1 MDTVWH
7 PTRGKGVV
15 LGKYKLSEN
24 KKNEVVDFDEREIS
38 VETDSELYKDA
49 LELAKKSGLGYS
61 VLDFDT
67 LWPDMEDAIN
77 REDIP
82 DTSLLQDIEVPD
94 VPEPYNELLDQDV
107 PEPYKEIQVPE
118 VPVPGMKIPE
128 VPAIEVNM
136 P

>member
-7 PTRGKGVV
+7 PTKGKGVV

-24 KKNEVVDFDEREIS
+24 KKNEVVDFDEKEIS
-38 VETDSELYKDA
+38 AEKDSELYKDA

-94 VPEPYNELLDQDV
+94 VPEPYNDLLDQDV
-107 PEPYKEIQVPE
+107 PEPYK
-118 VPVPGMKIPE
+118 
-128 VPAIEVNM
+128 
-136 P
+136 